1 MFLGDIITPELRPIL
16 WDAVIQ
22 TFQLVGFTLVIG
34 GVIGL
39 GLGALLYATRP
50 TNLLANTVVYNL
62 LNVAVNIVRPIPFII
77 FITAMAPLTKEV
89 MGTRIG
95 TEAAIFPMTVMA
107 VFVIGRVVEQN
118 LVAVDPGVVEAARAM
133 GYKPAPHVADGGDP
147 GRSCAACAR
156 VHVHLRRDRGHVR
169 DGGIR
174 RWRGV
179 GRLRPAVRLSAI
191 QLEAHRGGHRDADR
205 VGATGSVAR
214 EPAGQAR
221 VASLTCGVT
230 AGRTRS
236 RPMGRAGNLSRR

>member
-50 TNLLANTVVYNL
+50 TNLLANAVVYNL

-133 GYKPAPHVADGGDP
+133 GT
-147 GRSCAACAR
+147 S
-156 VHVHLRRDRGHVR
+156 
-169 DGGIR
+169 
-174 RWRGV
+174 
-179 GRLRPAVRLSAI
+179 RLRTLLTVVIPEGLAPLVLGYTFIFVAIVDMSAMAGYVGGGGLGDFAQQYGYQQFNWKLTVVVIAMLIVLVQLGQWLGNRLARRA
-191 QLEAHRGGHRDADR
+191 LHR
-205 VGATGSVAR
+205 
-214 EPAGQAR
+214 
-221 VASLTCGVT
+221 
-230 AGRTRS
+230 
-236 RPMGRAGNLSRR
+236 

>member
-50 TNLLANTVVYNL
+50 TNLLANTVVYIL

-133 GYKPAPHVADGGDP
+133 GT
-147 GRSCAACAR
+147 S
-156 VHVHLRRDRGHVR
+156 
-169 DGGIR
+169 
-174 RWRGV
+174 
-179 GRLRPAVRLSAI
+179 RLRTLLTVVIPEGLAPLVLGYTFIFVAIVDMSAMAGYVGGGGLGDFAQQYGYQQFNWKLTVVVIAMLIVLVQLGQWLGNRLARRA
-191 QLEAHRGGHRDADR
+191 LHR
-205 VGATGSVAR
+205 
-214 EPAGQAR
+214 
-221 VASLTCGVT
+221 
-230 AGRTRS
+230 
-236 RPMGRAGNLSRR
+236 

>member
-16 WDAVIQ
+16 WDAVIE

-133 GYKPAPHVADGGDP
+133 GT
-147 GRSCAACAR
+147 S
-156 VHVHLRRDRGHVR
+156 
-169 DGGIR
+169 
-174 RWRGV
+174 
-179 GRLRPAVRLSAI
+179 RLRTLLTVVIPEGLAPLVLGYTFIFVAIVDMSAMAGYVGGGGLGDFAQQYGYQQFNWKLTVVVIAMLIVLVQLGQWLGNRLARRA
-191 QLEAHRGGHRDADR
+191 LHR
-205 VGATGSVAR
+205 
-214 EPAGQAR
+214 
-221 VASLTCGVT
+221 
-230 AGRTRS
+230 
-236 RPMGRAGNLSRR
+236 

>member
-34 GVIGL
+34 GFIGL

-133 GYKPAPHVADGGDP
+133 GT
-147 GRSCAACAR
+147 S
-156 VHVHLRRDRGHVR
+156 
-169 DGGIR
+169 
-174 RWRGV
+174 
-179 GRLRPAVRLSAI
+179 RLRTLLTVVIPEGLAPLVLGYTFIFVAIVDMSAMAGYVGGGGLGDFAQQYGYQQFNWKLTVVVIAMLIVLVQLGQWLGNRLARRA
-191 QLEAHRGGHRDADR
+191 LHR
-205 VGATGSVAR
+205 
-214 EPAGQAR
+214 
-221 VASLTCGVT
+221 
-230 AGRTRS
+230 
-236 RPMGRAGNLSRR
+236 

>member
-95 TEAAIFPMTVMA
+95 TEAAIFPMTMMA

-133 GYKPAPHVADGGDP
+133 GT
-147 GRSCAACAR
+147 
-156 VHVHLRRDRGHVR
+156 
-169 DGGIR
+169 
-174 RWRGV
+174 
-179 GRLRPAVRLSAI
+179 GRLRTLLTVVIPEGLAPLVLGYTFIFVAIVDMSAMAGYVGGGGLGDFAQQYGYQQFNWKLTVVVIAMLIVLVQLGQWLGNRLARRA
-191 QLEAHRGGHRDADR
+191 LHR
-205 VGATGSVAR
+205 
-214 EPAGQAR
+214 
-221 VASLTCGVT
+221 
-230 AGRTRS
+230 
-236 RPMGRAGNLSRR
+236 

>member
-118 LVAVDPGVVEAARAM
+118 LVAVDSGVVEAARA
-133 GYKPAPHVADGGDP
+133 
-147 GRSCAACAR
+147 
-156 VHVHLRRDRGHVR
+156 LRT
-169 DGGIR
+169 
-174 RWRGV
+174 
-179 GRLRPAVRLSAI
+179 GRLRTLLTVGIPEGLAPLVLGYTFIFVAIVDMSAMAGYVGGGGLGDFAQQYGYQQFNWKLTVVVIAMLIVLVQLGQWLGNRLARRA
-191 QLEAHRGGHRDADR
+191 LHR
-205 VGATGSVAR
+205 
-214 EPAGQAR
+214 
-221 VASLTCGVT
+221 
-230 AGRTRS
+230 
-236 RPMGRAGNLSRR
+236 

>member
-1 MFLGDIITPELRPIL
+1 VFLGDIITPELRPIL

-133 GYKPAPHVADGGDP
+133 GT
-147 GRSCAACAR
+147 S
-156 VHVHLRRDRGHVR
+156 
-169 DGGIR
+169 
-174 RWRGV
+174 
-179 GRLRPAVRLSAI
+179 RLRTLLTVVIPEGLAPLVLGYTFIFVAIVDMSAMAGYVGGGGLGDFAQQYGYQQFNWKLTVVVIAMLIVLVQLGQWLGNRLARRA
-191 QLEAHRGGHRDADR
+191 LHR
-205 VGATGSVAR
+205 
-214 EPAGQAR
+214 
-221 VASLTCGVT
+221 
-230 AGRTRS
+230 
-236 RPMGRAGNLSRR
+236 

>member
-50 TNLLANTVVYNL
+50 TNLLANTVVYNF
-62 LNVAVNIVRPIPFII
+62 LNVAVNVVRPIPFII

-133 GYKPAPHVADGGDP
+133 GT
-147 GRSCAACAR
+147 S
-156 VHVHLRRDRGHVR
+156 
-169 DGGIR
+169 
-174 RWRGV
+174 
-179 GRLRPAVRLSAI
+179 RLRTLLTVVIPEGLAPLVLGYTFIFVAIVDMSAMAGYVGGGGLGDFAQQYGYQQFNWKLTVVVIAMLIVLVQVGQWLGNRLARRA
-191 QLEAHRGGHRDADR
+191 LHR
-205 VGATGSVAR
+205 
-214 EPAGQAR
+214 
-221 VASLTCGVT
+221 
-230 AGRTRS
+230 
-236 RPMGRAGNLSRR
+236 

>member
-133 GYKPAPHVADGGDP
+133 GT
-147 GRSCAACAR
+147 
-156 VHVHLRRDRGHVR
+156 
-169 DGGIR
+169 
-174 RWRGV
+174 
-179 GRLRPAVRLSAI
+179 GRLRTLLTVVIPEGLAPLVLGYTFIFVAIVDMSAMAGYVGGGGLGDFAQQYGYQQFNWKLTVVVIAMLIVLVQLGQWLGNRLARRA
-191 QLEAHRGGHRDADR
+191 LHR
-205 VGATGSVAR
+205 
-214 EPAGQAR
+214 
-221 VASLTCGVT
+221 
-230 AGRTRS
+230 
-236 RPMGRAGNLSRR
+236 

>member
-1 MFLGDIITPELRPIL
+1 MFLGDIITPELRPVL
-16 WDAVIQ
+16 WEAVAQ

-34 GVIGL
+34 GAIGL

-62 LNVAVNIVRPIPFII
+62 LNVAVNVVRPIPFII

-133 GYKPAPHVADGGDP
+133 GT
-147 GRSCAACAR
+147 S
-156 VHVHLRRDRGHVR
+156 
-169 DGGIR
+169 
-174 RWRGV
+174 
-179 GRLRPAVRLSAI
+179 RLRTLMTVVIPEGLAPLVLGYTFIFVAIVDMSAMAGYVGGGGLGDFAQQYGYQQFNWKLTVVVI
-191 QLEAHRGGHRDADR
+191 AMLIVLVQLGQWLGNWLARRALHR
-205 VGATGSVAR
+205 
-214 EPAGQAR
+214 
-221 VASLTCGVT
+221 
-230 AGRTRS
+230 
-236 RPMGRAGNLSRR
+236 

>member
-133 GYKPAPHVADGGDP
+133 GT
-147 GRSCAACAR
+147 
-156 VHVHLRRDRGHVR
+156 
-169 DGGIR
+169 
-174 RWRGV
+174 
-179 GRLRPAVRLSAI
+179 GRLRTLLTVVIPEGLAPLVLGYTFIFVAIVDMSAMAGYVGGGGLGDFAQQYGYQQFNWKLTVVVIAMLVVLVQLGQWLGNRLARRA
-191 QLEAHRGGHRDADR
+191 LHR
-205 VGATGSVAR
+205 
-214 EPAGQAR
+214 
-221 VASLTCGVT
+221 
-230 AGRTRS
+230 
-236 RPMGRAGNLSRR
+236 

>member
-133 GYKPAPHVADGGDP
+133 GT
-147 GRSCAACAR
+147 
-156 VHVHLRRDRGHVR
+156 
-169 DGGIR
+169 
-174 RWRGV
+174 
-179 GRLRPAVRLSAI
+179 GRLRTLLTVVIPEGLAPLVLGYTFIFVAIVDMSAMAGYVGGGGLGDFAQQYGYQQFNWKLTVVVI
-191 QLEAHRGGHRDADR
+191 AMLIVLVQLGQWLGNGLARRALHR
-205 VGATGSVAR
+205 
-214 EPAGQAR
+214 
-221 VASLTCGVT
+221 
-230 AGRTRS
+230 
-236 RPMGRAGNLSRR
+236 

>member
-1 MFLGDIITPELRPIL
+1 MFLSDIITPELRPIL

-50 TNLLANTVVYNL
+50 TNLLANAVVYNL

-133 GYKPAPHVADGGDP
+133 GT
-147 GRSCAACAR
+147 S
-156 VHVHLRRDRGHVR
+156 
-169 DGGIR
+169 
-174 RWRGV
+174 
-179 GRLRPAVRLSAI
+179 RLRTLLTVVIPEGLAPLVLGYTFIFVAIVDMSAMAGYVGGGGLGDFAQQYGYQQFNWKLTVVVIAMLIVLVQLGQWLGNRLARRA
-191 QLEAHRGGHRDADR
+191 LHR
-205 VGATGSVAR
+205 
-214 EPAGQAR
+214 
-221 VASLTCGVT
+221 
-230 AGRTRS
+230 
-236 RPMGRAGNLSRR
+236 

>member
-1 MFLGDIITPELRPIL
+1 MITPELRPIL

-62 LNVAVNIVRPIPFII
+62 LNVAVNVVRPIPFII

-133 GYKPAPHVADGGDP
+133 GT
-147 GRSCAACAR
+147 S
-156 VHVHLRRDRGHVR
+156 
-169 DGGIR
+169 
-174 RWRGV
+174 
-179 GRLRPAVRLSAI
+179 RLRTLLTVVIPEGLAPLVLGYTFIFVAIVDMSAMAGYVGGGGLGDFAQQYGYQQFNWKLTVVVIAMLIVLVQVGQWLGNRLARRA
-191 QLEAHRGGHRDADR
+191 LHR
-205 VGATGSVAR
+205 
-214 EPAGQAR
+214 
-221 VASLTCGVT
+221 
-230 AGRTRS
+230 
-236 RPMGRAGNLSRR
+236 

>member
-62 LNVAVNIVRPIPFII
+62 LNVAVNVVRPIPFII

-133 GYKPAPHVADGGDP
+133 GT
-147 GRSCAACAR
+147 S
-156 VHVHLRRDRGHVR
+156 
-169 DGGIR
+169 
-174 RWRGV
+174 
-179 GRLRPAVRLSAI
+179 RLRTLLTVVIPEGLAPLVLGYTFIFVAIVDMSAMAGYVGGGGLGDFAQQYGYQQFNWKLTVVVIAMLIVLVQVGQWLGNRLARRA
-191 QLEAHRGGHRDADR
+191 LHR
-205 VGATGSVAR
+205 
-214 EPAGQAR
+214 
-221 VASLTCGVT
+221 
-230 AGRTRS
+230 
-236 RPMGRAGNLSRR
+236 

>member
-133 GYKPAPHVADGGDP
+133 GT
-147 GRSCAACAR
+147 S
-156 VHVHLRRDRGHVR
+156 
-169 DGGIR
+169 
-174 RWRGV
+174 
-179 GRLRPAVRLSAI
+179 RLRTLLTVVIPEGLAPLVLGYTFIFVAIVDMSAMAGYVGGGGLGDFAQQYGYQQFNWKLTVVVIAMLIVLVQLGQWLGNRLARRA
-191 QLEAHRGGHRDADR
+191 LHR
-205 VGATGSVAR
+205 
-214 EPAGQAR
+214 
-221 VASLTCGVT
+221 
-230 AGRTRS
+230 
-236 RPMGRAGNLSRR
+236 

>member
-50 TNLLANTVVYNL
+50 TNLLANAVVYNL

-133 GYKPAPHVADGGDP
+133 GT
-147 GRSCAACAR
+147 
-156 VHVHLRRDRGHVR
+156 
-169 DGGIR
+169 
-174 RWRGV
+174 
-179 GRLRPAVRLSAI
+179 GRLRTLLTVVIPEGLAPLVLGYTFIFVAIVDMSAMAGYVGGGGLGDFAQQYGYQQFNWKLTVVVIAMLIVLVQLGQWLGNRLARRA
-191 QLEAHRGGHRDADR
+191 LHR
-205 VGATGSVAR
+205 
-214 EPAGQAR
+214 
-221 VASLTCGVT
+221 
-230 AGRTRS
+230 
-236 RPMGRAGNLSRR
+236 

>member
-22 TFQLVGFTLVIG
+22 TLQLVGFTLVIG

-133 GYKPAPHVADGGDP
+133 GT
-147 GRSCAACAR
+147 S
-156 VHVHLRRDRGHVR
+156 
-169 DGGIR
+169 
-174 RWRGV
+174 
-179 GRLRPAVRLSAI
+179 RLRTLLTVVIPEGLAPLVLGYTFIFVAIVDMSAMAGYVGGGGLGDFAQQYGYQQFNWKLTVVVIAMLIVLVQLGQWLGNRLARRA
-191 QLEAHRGGHRDADR
+191 LHR
-205 VGATGSVAR
+205 
-214 EPAGQAR
+214 
-221 VASLTCGVT
+221 
-230 AGRTRS
+230 
-236 RPMGRAGNLSRR
+236 

>member
-22 TFQLVGFTLVIG
+22 TIQLVGFTLVIG

-133 GYKPAPHVADGGDP
+133 GT
-147 GRSCAACAR
+147 S
-156 VHVHLRRDRGHVR
+156 
-169 DGGIR
+169 
-174 RWRGV
+174 
-179 GRLRPAVRLSAI
+179 RLRTLLTVVIPEGLAPLVLGYTFIFVAIVDMSAMAGYVGGGGLGDFAQQYGYQQFNWKLTVVVIAMLIVLVQLGQWLGNRLARRA
-191 QLEAHRGGHRDADR
+191 LHR
-205 VGATGSVAR
+205 
-214 EPAGQAR
+214 
-221 VASLTCGVT
+221 
-230 AGRTRS
+230 
-236 RPMGRAGNLSRR
+236 

>member
-133 GYKPAPHVADGGDP
+133 GT
-147 GRSCAACAR
+147 S
-156 VHVHLRRDRGHVR
+156 
-169 DGGIR
+169 
-174 RWRGV
+174 
-179 GRLRPAVRLSAI
+179 RLRTLLTVVIPEGLAPLVLGYTFIFVAIVDMSAMAGYVGGGGLGDFAQQYGYQQFNWKLTVVVI
-191 QLEAHRGGHRDADR
+191 AMLIVLVQLGQWLGNGLARRALHR
-205 VGATGSVAR
+205 
-214 EPAGQAR
+214 
-221 VASLTCGVT
+221 
-230 AGRTRS
+230 
-236 RPMGRAGNLSRR
+236 